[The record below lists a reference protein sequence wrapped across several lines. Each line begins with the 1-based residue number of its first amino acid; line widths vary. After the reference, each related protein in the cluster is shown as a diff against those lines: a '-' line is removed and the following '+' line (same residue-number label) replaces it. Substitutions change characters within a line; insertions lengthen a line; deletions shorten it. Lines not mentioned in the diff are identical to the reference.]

1 METTNDKVKSLWKQ
15 DLEKAFTQTEKTN
28 SEILMNILSIVV
40 FDRFDSNIGRIYK
53 VVGGLDKFS
62 ELIDA
67 LSDQIIKFPNA
78 KEFREALTLA
88 LSYYYREVKGMSWED
103 IQKELPYERDVALH
117 NGKKIA
123 SLDRNIKKQLD
134 SLWKK
139 DKNNITIFDY
149 DD

>member
-1 METTNDKVKSLWKQ
+1 METKKEIKSLWEQNLK
-15 DLEKAFTQTEKTN
+15 EAFTETEKTN

-53 VVGGLDKFS
+53 VVGGIDKFS

-67 LSDQIIKFPNA
+67 LSDQTIRFPNA

-88 LSYYYREVKGMSWED
+88 LSYYYREVRGMSWED
-103 IQKELPYERDVALH
+103 IQKELPYERDVGLH

-139 DKNNITIFDY
+139 DKDNVTIFDY
-149 DD
+149 DN

>member
-1 METTNDKVKSLWKQ
+1 MESKQEIKNLWEK
-15 DLEKAFTQTEKTN
+15 DLKDAFSKTEKSN

-53 VVGGLDKFS
+53 VCGGIDKFS
-62 ELIDA
+62 ELIES
-67 LSDQIIKFPNA
+67 LSDQTIRFPNA

-88 LSYYYREVKGMSWED
+88 LSYYYREIEGLSWEEV
-103 IQKELPYERDVALH
+103 QKELPYEQSVGLH

-139 DKNNITIFDY
+139 DNKNLTIFDY
-149 DD
+149 DN

>member
-1 METTNDKVKSLWKQ
+1 METNKELKSLWEENLK
-15 DLEKAFTQTEKTN
+15 DAFTETEKTN

-53 VVGGLDKFS
+53 VCGGIDKFS
-62 ELIDA
+62 ELIEA
-67 LSDQIIKFPNA
+67 LSDQTIRFPNA

-103 IQKELPYERDVALH
+103 VQKELPYERDVGLH

-123 SLDRNIKKQLD
+123 LLDRHIKKQLD

-139 DKNNITIFDY
+139 DKNKTTIFD
-149 DD
+149 